1 MIKLSKGLGVWLVAS
16 AAIATVFG
24 ISRHATFSAQA
35 AQAEAAPARG
45 VAFLGR
51 IAPEGDIVK
60 LAAPASSY
68 PGPSPVQELFISEG
82 QFVTNGQVLA
92 TLENR
97 LRLETSWKS
106 AVAQAEVSRKRLA
119 QVEAGA
125 KSSDVAAQKAEVERR
140 QAELEAAK
148 ISFERNSNLR
158 KLEAISKQ
166 EFERAQLNLE
176 SAQKLAD
183 AAQQTL
189 RSLEDV
195 RQVDLALAKAQL
207 EVALA
212 EAEHA
217 KAEMGQALILSP
229 IDGQVLKLH
238 VRPGEIPGS
247 KGLADLGKT
256 NRIVIAEVYET
267 DVSRLKTGATAEIT
281 GAALAAPLRG
291 KVTKIGWQIGPNRLF
306 SQDPATA
313 ADARVVEA
321 EIQLDDP
328 AAAARLVNARVQV
341 VVNR

>member
-1 MIKLSKGLGVWLVAS
+1 MRWFSKRWGGSL
-16 AAIATVFG
+16 AAWAAATL
-24 ISRHATFSAQA
+24 ISGTSFATWA
-35 AQAEAAPARG
+35 AAPAARG

-68 PGPSPVQELFISEG
+68 PGPSPVRELLAEEG
-82 QFVTNGQVLA
+82 QFVTNGQPIA
-92 TLENR
+92 ILENR
-97 LRLETSWKS
+97 WRLETAWKS
-106 AVAQAEVSRKRLA
+106 ASAQAEVSRKRLA

-140 QAELEAAK
+140 MAELEAAK
-148 ISFERNSNLR
+148 IALERNRNLQQ
-158 KLEAISKQ
+158 LEAISKQ
-166 EFERAQLNLE
+166 EFERVQLNLE

-189 RSLEDV
+189 RSLEEV
-195 RQVDLALAKAQL
+195 RQVDIALAAAQL
-207 EVALA
+207 DAALA
-212 EAEHA
+212 EAEHT
-217 KAEMGQALILSP
+217 KAELGQAFVVAP

-247 KGLADLGKT
+247 KGIADLGKT
-256 NRIVIAEVYET
+256 NRIVIGEVYET
-267 DVSRLKTGATAEIT
+267 DVPRLKTGAAAEVT
-281 GAALAAPLRG
+281 GAALAGPLRG

-306 SQDPATA
+306 SQDPAAA

-321 EIQLDDP
+321 EIQLDNP

-341 VVNR
+341 VISP